1 MLTYNSK
8 NSIINGNCNN
18 NIFKFLMKMYFLSSL
33 SGHSY
38 AIAKVVL
45 GGCLGVAMW
54 LLQVLGGYLQG
65 LLYSF

>member
-1 MLTYNSK
+1 MVIVITIYLH
-8 NSIINGNCNN
+8 
-18 NIFKFLMKMYFLSSL
+18 FLMKMHFFSSL

-38 AIAKVVL
+38 AVAKVVL
-45 GGCLGVAMW
+45 GGSLGVAMC